1 MNDTNKFVDGCFYL
15 GATENEDGIKPMIL
29 VTGRF
34 DEGLHNEIRF
44 KTNLKHRRDEMH
56 RPIYIDYDG
65 NEFVMAYG
73 IMFSAT
79 GTDEDSRKEQT

>member
-1 MNDTNKFVDGCFYL
+1 MSKREFVVGHFYS
-15 GATENEDGIKPMIL
+15 GATQPEDCIDPTIL

-34 DEGLHNEIRF
+34 DEVLHNEIRF
-44 KTNLKHRRDEMH
+44 TTNVKNRRDEMH

-73 IMFSAT
+73 IMFDAAHV
-79 GTDEDSRKEQT
+79 D

>member
-1 MNDTNKFVDGCFYL
+1 MSKREFVVGCFYC
-15 GATENEDGIKPMIL
+15 GATQHEDCIEPTIL

-44 KTNLKHRRDEMH
+44 TTNMKNRRDEMH
-56 RPIYIDYDG
+56 RPIHIDYEG

-73 IMFSAT
+73 IMFSAKQSE
-79 GTDEDSRKEQT
+79 DEP

>member
-1 MNDTNKFVDGCFYL
+1 MNEPKKFMEGCFYV
-15 GATENEDGIKPMIL
+15 GATRVDECDDPTIL

-44 KTNLKHRRDEMH
+44 TTNLKHRLDEMH
-56 RPIYIDYDG
+56 RPIYIDYEG

-73 IMFSAT
+73 IMFSAKQSE
-79 GTDEDSRKEQT
+79 DES